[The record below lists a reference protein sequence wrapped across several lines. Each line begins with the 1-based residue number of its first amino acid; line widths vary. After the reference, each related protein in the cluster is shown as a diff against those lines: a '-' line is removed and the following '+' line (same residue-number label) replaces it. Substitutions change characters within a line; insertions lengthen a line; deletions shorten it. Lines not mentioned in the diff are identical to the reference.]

1 MLPSSECSSGC
12 ESGWTL
18 YLEHSFLSSYPS
30 NRNNNEF
37 VDGKGIYSKGKRSL
51 KNEYEEEDLSMV
63 SDASSGPQIFHED
76 EYYGN
81 GSNGCLNNAPID
93 ATLRKKSGKRKKN
106 RENPSRK
113 VQEHPSF
120 LDDTASSTVFN
131 FSQRNFTLTN
141 NQASKENMSSS
152 GFSQEGSATHFGGD
166 LNSMSFS
173 VSSRLSYLETIC
185 SKTNGLVAR
194 WDEMKTIVELVYVSL
209 IHIVGP
215 FPNSLSFWNSQ

>member
-1 MLPSSECSSGC
+1 MNNMLPSSECSSGC

-37 VDGKGIYSKGKRSL
+37 VDGKGIYSKGKRSP
-51 KNEYEEEDLSMV
+51 KNEDEEEDLSMV

-93 ATLRKKSGKRKKN
+93 ATLPKKRGKRKKN

-113 VQEHPSF
+113 VQEHPSS

-131 FSQRNFTLTN
+131 FSQRNCTLTN
-141 NQASKENMSSS
+141 KQASKDNMSSS
-152 GFSQEGSATHFGGD
+152 GFSQEGSATHFAGR
-166 LNSMSFS
+166 SEFH
-173 VSSRLSYLETIC
+173 
-185 SKTNGLVAR
+185 K
-194 WDEMKTIVELVYVSL
+194 
-209 IHIVGP
+209 P
-215 FPNSLSFWNSQ
+215 FGFFQSSLSGNHLQQNQWFGGKMG

>member
-1 MLPSSECSSGC
+1 MNNMLPSSECSSGC

-18 YLEHSFLSSYPS
+18 YLEHSFLSSNPS

-51 KNEYEEEDLSMV
+51 KNEDEEEDLSMV
-63 SDASSGPQIFHED
+63 SDASSGPQNFHED

-131 FSQRNFTLTN
+131 FSQRNFTH
-141 NQASKENMSSS
+141 Q
-152 GFSQEGSATHFGGD
+152 QP
-166 LNSMSFS
+166 SFKGEH
-173 VSSRLSYLETIC
+173 VIIRLFTR
-185 SKTNGLVAR
+185 GLCN
-194 WDEMKTIVELVYVSL
+194 
-209 IHIVGP
+209 P
-215 FPNSLSFWNSQ
+215 FWGEI

>member
-1 MLPSSECSSGC
+1 MNNMLPSSECSSGC

-18 YLEHSFLSSYPS
+18 YLEHSFLSSNPS

-51 KNEYEEEDLSMV
+51 KNEDEEEDLSMV
-63 SDASSGPQIFHED
+63 SDASSGPQNFHED

-131 FSQRNFTLTN
+131 FSQLFLSFDREISLTN

-152 GFSQEGSATHFGGD
+152 GFSQEGSATHFGGR
-166 LNSMSFS
+166 SEFH
-173 VSSRLSYLETIC
+173 
-185 SKTNGLVAR
+185 
-194 WDEMKTIVELVYVSL
+194 ELF
-209 IHIVGP
+209 G
-215 FPNSLSFWNSQ
+215 FFQT